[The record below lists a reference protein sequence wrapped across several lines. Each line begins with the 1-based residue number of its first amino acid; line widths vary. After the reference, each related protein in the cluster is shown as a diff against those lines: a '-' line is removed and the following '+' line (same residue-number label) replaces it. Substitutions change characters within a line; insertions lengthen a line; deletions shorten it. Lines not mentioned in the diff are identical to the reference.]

1 MLGGFSLLLA
11 KLLRIKEATNSN
23 NAEKF
28 IIYWFYSKFMV
39 ELETIYN
46 GKISFYTAQVLD
58 RLFVLSYYAQN
69 LYAKSYICT
78 IFILLNLSTTAQIRY
93 MHPDGMFKTN
103 LDILLSSPSSKITLS
118 RIHF

>member
-1 MLGGFSLLLA
+1 
-11 KLLRIKEATNSN
+11 
-23 NAEKF
+23 
-28 IIYWFYSKFMV
+28 MV

-93 MHPDGMFKTN
+93 MHPDGMLKTN
-103 LDILLSSPSSKITLS
+103 LDILLSSPSPKNTLSKI
-118 RIHF
+118 HFYALLEPYNV